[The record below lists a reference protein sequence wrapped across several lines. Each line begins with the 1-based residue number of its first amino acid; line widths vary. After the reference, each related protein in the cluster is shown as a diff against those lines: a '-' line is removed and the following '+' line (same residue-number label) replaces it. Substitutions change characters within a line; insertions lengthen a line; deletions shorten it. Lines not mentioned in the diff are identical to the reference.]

1 MRMTRTPLAFI
12 LASIAIAVFASSCSH
27 RIGDF
32 TMVTTKNYE
41 RTTQYKMVGRMEG
54 SDKAMMI
61 LFIPTGSPDIKNAV
75 DRAIEAG
82 NGVYLA
88 NAVIESSQWYALLVG
103 GFGYTVT
110 GDVYAPIDR
119 GDLLNPAIEKFQL
132 IEDHGN
138 LTMTST
144 SSGTKVP
151 VQDISS
157 ILAAK

>member
-1 MRMTRTPLAFI
+1 MRVSKLPVAI
-12 LASIAIAVFASSCSH
+12 LFTTIAIAITAAGCSK

-41 RTTQYKMVGRMEG
+41 RSTQYKMVGRMEG

-88 NAVIESSQWYALLVG
+88 NAVLESTQWYALLVG
-103 GFGYTVT
+103 QFGYTVT
-110 GDVYAPIDR
+110 GDVYAPVSH
-119 GDLLNPAIEKFQL
+119 GDLENPAIEKFQL
-132 IEDHGN
+132 MGKGGD
-138 LTMTST
+138 LAMVSTST
-144 SSGTKVP
+144 DKRIS
-151 VQDISS
+151 VQDVSS
-157 ILAAK
+157 LLAK